1 MKIAITG
8 GAGFVGSSLALR
20 IRQDHPTAEII
31 ALDNLYRPG
40 SELNLPKLGE
50 QDIIFIKGD
59 VRNPN
64 DIAELGEL
72 DVLID
77 CAAEPSVLAGQG
89 DEARYVIDTNFLGT
103 VNCLEHARNC
113 GGRIIF
119 LSSSRVYNMAALRD
133 LPLSEQNE
141 RFGLAAEASGDGWS
155 PAGINENFST
165 AGPRTLYGASKLAA
179 EMMIE
184 EYTEMYGIEATI
196 YRCGVIA
203 GPWQMGKVEQ
213 GVFTLWMARHVFGGA
228 LSYLGY
234 GGAGRQVRD
243 ILHVDDLADLVASRL
258 TDFGNHNQQK
268 FNVGGGLENS
278 ASLAELTQLCEDISG
293 KRLNIGS
300 IKEERANDIPWYVS
314 DNSKILA
321 TGDWAP
327 QRDVKA
333 TMTDIYH
340 WLDDNRTMLE
350 PLFTGD
356 SK

>member
-31 ALDNLYRPG
+31 ALDNLHRPG
-40 SELNLPKLGE
+40 SELNLPRLGE
-50 QDIIFIKGD
+50 QGIIFIKGD

-72 DVLID
+72 DVLLD

-103 VNCLEHARNC
+103 VNCLEHVRNC

-119 LSSSRVYNMAALRD
+119 LSSSRVYSMAALRD
-133 LPLSEQNE
+133 IPLSDQNE
-141 RFGLAAEASGDGWS
+141 RFSLDAETSGTGWS
-155 PAGINENFST
+155 HAGINENFST

-184 EYTEMYGIEATI
+184 EYTEMYGIEAVI

-203 GPWQMGKVEQ
+203 GPCQMGKVEQ

-228 LSYLGY
+228 LNYLGY

-243 ILHVDDLADLVASRL
+243 ILHVDDLADLIASRL
-258 TDFGNHNQQK
+258 ANFGNHNRQI
-268 FNVGGGLENS
+268 FNVGGGFENS
-278 ASLAELTQLCEDISG
+278 VSLVQLTQICEDISG
-293 KRLNIGS
+293 NRLEIGS
-300 IKEERANDIPWYVS
+300 IKENRPNDIPWYVS
-314 DNSKILA
+314 DNTKILA
-321 TGDWAP
+321 TGDWFP
-327 QRDVKA
+327 QRDVKVV
-333 TMTDIYH
+333 MTDIYH
-340 WLDDNRTMLE
+340 WLNDNRTTLE
-350 PLFTGD
+350 PLFTEG